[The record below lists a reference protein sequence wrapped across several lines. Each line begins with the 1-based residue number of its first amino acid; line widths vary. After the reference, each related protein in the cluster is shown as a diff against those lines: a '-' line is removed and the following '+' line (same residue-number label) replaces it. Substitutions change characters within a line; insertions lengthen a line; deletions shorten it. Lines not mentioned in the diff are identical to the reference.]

1 MDYSNIQE
9 LPSELKKA
17 REAATLGDYQEADET
32 YHLIMKKIEFKI
44 SRTVQIDQGLFF
56 AWE

>member
-17 REAATLGDYQEADET
+17 REAATLGDYQEADEA
-32 YHLIMKKIEFKI
+32 YHLIMKKLEFKI
-44 SRTVQIDQGLFF
+44 GKIF
-56 AWE
+56 

>member
-17 REAATLGDYQEADET
+17 REAATLGDYQEADEK

-44 SRTVQIDQGLFF
+44 SRTVQID
-56 AWE
+56 

>member
-1 MDYSNIQE
+1 MDYSNIQD

-17 REAATLGDYQEADET
+17 REAATLGDYQEADEI
-32 YHLIMKKIEFKI
+32 YHLIMKKLELKI
-44 SRTVQIDQGLFF
+44 GKTVQTDQGLFF